1 MGAGASIAAVDY
13 NRKDFHFLCCS
24 LDSCEDFVY
33 KEEKGEAEMLDIRTF
48 TAFQFYSCN
57 IIDNEIAAVNCL
69 HRIVVSDINCCCNTA
84 ELVDVLNRH
93 HEM

>member
-1 MGAGASIAAVDY
+1 
-13 NRKDFHFLCCS
+13 
-24 LDSCEDFVY
+24 
-33 KEEKGEAEMLDIRTF
+33 MLDIRTF